1 MRIYSKKTFQFDH
14 PTGAFPAVVAEKERV
29 ADVPDW
35 VAHSTMYQWAVS
47 SGDLERIDSKQ
58 EEKAID
64 SDNKE
69 EKASKP
75 KSQKGASKAKP
86 EAEPS
91 DEGDTETTAEP
102 ATDQQQEQQ

>member
-14 PTGAFPAVVAEKERV
+14 PTGAFPAVLAEKERV

-47 SGDLERIDSKQ
+47 SGDLERIDSRQ
-58 EEKAID
+58 DEKEIE

-69 EKASKP
+69 EKAFKP
-75 KSQKGASKAKP
+75 KQKGASKTKP

-91 DEGDTETTAEP
+91 DEADTEQTAEP
-102 ATDQQQEQQ
+102 AAAQQQEQQ